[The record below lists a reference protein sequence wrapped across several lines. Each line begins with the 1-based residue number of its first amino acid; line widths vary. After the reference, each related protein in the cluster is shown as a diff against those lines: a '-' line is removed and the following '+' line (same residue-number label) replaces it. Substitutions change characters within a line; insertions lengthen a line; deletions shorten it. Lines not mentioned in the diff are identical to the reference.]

1 MHLCNNGI
9 KGLIIV
15 YNLIINLIKRVC
27 SIPILCITSTIL
39 MDYEIRNQF
48 LEMY

>member
-1 MHLCNNGI
+1 MHLCNNSI
-9 KGLIIV
+9 KGLTIV
-15 YNLIINLIKRVC
+15 YKLDSKFNKRVC
-27 SIPILCITSTIL
+27 SIPILCITSTVL